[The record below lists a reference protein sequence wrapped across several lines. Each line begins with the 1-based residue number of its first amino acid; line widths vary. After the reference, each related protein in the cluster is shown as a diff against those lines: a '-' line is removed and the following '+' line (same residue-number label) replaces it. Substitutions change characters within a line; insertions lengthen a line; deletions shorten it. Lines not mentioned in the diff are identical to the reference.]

1 MPLIFCSFV
10 DFSQNSSFAAGHDS
24 VIPLK
29 PIDVM
34 SERRTIQSC
43 LAILFSSASVTRY
56 QPWDTYIFPPEV
68 VELVFLDVKACGGD
82 VKAAASLNE
91 KIDLARKHSHFV
103 NLRFLQTEN
112 AVLTV
117 LPSTPRMFDAEDV
130 SFVDLEI
137 KGISSLTINV
147 FAIECAMFLPC
158 FRELYFQSC
167 GFNFVFCRFAEFC
180 KTGVFEVTTSFSV
193 GSLGS
198 CCSVVFQSFMRSSR
212 SRVCYLFGRNRF
224 CLIICLTFSIAKLLG
239 TKRILAAAHV
249 TFLKFVFRFPQM
261 KGRGVWLVDM
271 IGSELI
277 RSRVSRF
284 SFALHF

>member
-1 MPLIFCSFV
+1 LHASFSCV
-10 DFSQNSSFAAGHDS
+10 DVLARLSSITTWRSDKDTLSKKGASWDSSRFFSLKFHFPDDFLQTSSFAAAHDY
-24 VIPLK
+24 ILPLK

-34 SERRTIQSC
+34 AERRTIQSC
-43 LAILFSSASVTRY
+43 LAILFSAASVTRY
-56 QPWDTYIFPPEV
+56 QPWDTYVFPPEI

-91 KIDLARKHSHFV
+91 KTDLARRFSHFV

-158 FRELYFQSC
+158 FRELCFQSC
-167 GFNFVFCRFAEFC
+167 TFILFSADSQNFAKPE
-180 KTGVFEVTTSFSV
+180 
-193 GSLGS
+193 
-198 CCSVVFQSFMRSSR
+198 SS
-212 SRVCYLFGRNRF
+212 
-224 CLIICLTFSIAKLLG
+224 K
-239 TKRILAAAHV
+239 
-249 TFLKFVFRFPQM
+249 
-261 KGRGVWLVDM
+261 
-271 IGSELI
+271 
-277 RSRVSRF
+277 
-284 SFALHF
+284 